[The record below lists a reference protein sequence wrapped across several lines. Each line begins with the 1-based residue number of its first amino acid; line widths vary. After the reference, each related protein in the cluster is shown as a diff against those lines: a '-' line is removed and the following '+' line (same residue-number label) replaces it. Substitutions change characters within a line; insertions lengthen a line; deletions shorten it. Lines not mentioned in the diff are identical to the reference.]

1 MDAEFRVLGLD
12 RAQRGRQSDET
23 LAFIH
28 DCFSRETMEANGQS
42 FLFRPR
48 PPRPPLYIGGKAPHA
63 LARAVKYGD
72 GWFPMAADLAQL
84 RADVDTYRELA
95 REAGREE
102 PEVVTFG
109 QVPLEDPAAAQEQ
122 LAAYR
127 EAGVTHYIHGVRY
140 DQPGS
145 FLDTVAAL
153 DRLLTN

>member
-1 MDAEFRVLGLD
+1 MDAEFRALGLD

-28 DCFSRETMEANGQS
+28 DCFSRETMEAHGQP

-48 PPRPPLYIGGKAPHA
+48 PPRPPIYIGGTAPHA

-72 GWFPMAADLAQL
+72 GWFPMVADPAQL
-84 RADVDTYRELA
+84 REDVKTYRELA
-95 REAGREE
+95 GEAGREE

-109 QVPLEDPAAAQEQ
+109 QVPLEDAAAAQDK
-122 LAAYR
+122 LAEYQ
-127 EAGVTHYIHGVRY
+127 EAGVTHYIHGLRY
-140 DQPGS
+140 DRPEA
-145 FLDTVAAL
+145 FLETVAAL